1 LDASHEIMLLH
12 DMRIDHMA

>member
-1 LDASHEIMLLH
+1 MDMALH

>member
-1 LDASHEIMLLH
+1 VDKMTLH

>member
-1 LDASHEIMLLH
+1 MALH

>member
-1 LDASHEIMLLH
+1 MTLH

>member
-1 LDASHEIMLLH
+1 MDKMTLH